1 MSINIS
7 EKNRIIESAQKEPV
21 LMPDGGHCCL
31 EMTEECYG
39 CPCYGTGNIKRC
51 KQRIQEYFSKLEK

>member
-1 MSINIS
+1 MDSL
-7 EKNRIIESAQKEPV
+7 EKKRIIENAQKEPV

-39 CPCYGTGNIKRC
+39 CSCYGTGNNTRC
-51 KQRIQEYFSKLEK
+51 KQRVQEYFSKLEE